1 MTCVCSSAA
10 RCHGLRTIGNY
21 YAAEAFLEPENQ
33 WRLTLRGNNTAV
45 AHHEISAIH
54 ARLQRRLTS
63 IAGHLLRYGL
73 VAVIL
78 WIGAFK
84 FTPTEARAIKPL
96 LANSP
101 LLAWLLTVAGVEG
114 ASRVIGTTELVIAAL
129 LAIRPI
135 APRLSVVGS
144 VGAIAMFL
152 TTLSF
157 LITTPGSWAVVD
169 GLLIPAG
176 GGFFILKDLVLL
188 GAAIWT
194 AADAMAA

>member
-1 MTCVCSSAA
+1 
-10 RCHGLRTIGNY
+10 
-21 YAAEAFLEPENQ
+21 
-33 WRLTLRGNNTAV
+33 
-45 AHHEISAIH
+45 
-54 ARLQRRLTS
+54 
-63 IAGHLLRYGL
+63 

-84 FTPTEARAIKPL
+84 FTPTEAKAIEPL

-101 LLAWLLTVAGVEG
+101 VLSWLLAVAGVQG
-114 ASRVIGTTELVIAAL
+114 ASSVIGTTELVIAVL

-135 APRLSVVGS
+135 APRLSLAGS
-144 VGAIAMFL
+144 IGALGMFL

-157 LITTPGSWAVVD
+157 LVTTPGSWAVVD

-194 AADAMAA
+194 AADAIAA